1 MPELPEVEV
10 VVQHLNTHILGAT
23 IETLTIYR
31 SDIVRT
37 GHDLIP
43 WFPQAKVT
51 HIQRLGKCVVMTC
64 QRSGQTR
71 YILSELGMT
80 GLWFYQASLAA
91 SPQHI
96 HCRMMLSGKKIK
108 ELHYWNPRRFGR
120 LWLFEQSE
128 LDAFTQRRFGPDA
141 RTISQQAFCQLIQ
154 ATRGLLKSFLL
165 NQHRLAGI
173 GNIYANEILFRA
185 NIHPDAKGHHL
196 RRASCQR
203 LYQTMHNVLRE
214 AIAAGGSSI
223 RDFRAPDGSQGHFQK
238 AHQVY
243 QQDGKPCRHGCQ
255 TLIKRLQK
263 ERSSFFCP
271 TCQKKR

>member
-10 VVQHLNTHILGAT
+10 VLQHLKTHILGAT
-23 IETLTIYR
+23 IETLTIHR

-43 WFPQAKVT
+43 WFHQATISKV
-51 HIQRLGKCVVMTC
+51 HRMGKCVVLTC
-64 QRSGQTR
+64 QRSQETR
-71 YILSELGMT
+71 YLLSELGMT
-80 GLWFYQASLAA
+80 GLWFFKPTLAS

-96 HCRMMLSGKKIK
+96 HCHITLSGRKIR

-120 LWLFEQSE
+120 LWLFEPSGLE
-128 LDAFTQRRFGPDA
+128 DFIQRRFGPDA
-141 RTISQQAFCQLIQ
+141 LTIEEAPFCELIQ
-154 ATRGLLKSFLL
+154 TTRGQLKPLLL

-173 GNIYANEILFRA
+173 GNIYANEMLFRA
-185 NIHPDAKGHHL
+185 NIHPYAQGHQL
-196 RRASCQR
+196 RLISRQR
-203 LYQTMHNVLRE
+203 LHQTMQEVLRE

-223 RDFRAPDGSQGHFQK
+223 RDFRAPDGSQGHFQE

-243 QQDGKPCRHGCQ
+243 QKDGMPCPHGCSNF
-255 TLIKRLQK
+255 IKRFQK

-271 TCQKKR
+271 SCQKKR

>member
-10 VVQHLNTHILGAT
+10 VVHHLNAYIIGAT
-23 IETLTIYR
+23 IETLTIHR

-51 HIQRLGKCVVMTC
+51 HIQRVGKCVVMTC
-64 QRSGQTR
+64 QHSGRTR

-80 GLWFYQASLAA
+80 GLWFYQTSLAA

-96 HCRMMLSGKKIK
+96 HCSMTLSGKKTS

-128 LDAFTQRRFGPDA
+128 LDAFMQRRFGADA
-141 RTISQQAFCQLIQ
+141 LTISQKAFCQLLKT
-154 ATRGLLKSFLL
+154 TRGQLKSFLL

-185 NIHPDAKGHHL
+185 NIHPDAKGQQL
-196 RRASCQR
+196 RQISCER
-203 LYQTMHNVLRE
+203 LHETMLEVLRE

-223 RDFRAPDGSQGHFQK
+223 RDFRRPDGSPGNFQK

-243 QQDGKPCRHGCQ
+243 QQDGKPCQHGCQ
-255 TLIKRLQK
+255 TLIKRLQQ

-271 TCQKKR
+271 SCQKKR

>member
-10 VVQHLNTHILGAT
+10 VVQHLNTHILGGT
-23 IETLTIYR
+23 IQTLTIHR

-37 GHDLIP
+37 GYKLIP
-43 WFPQAKVT
+43 WFHKAKVT
-51 HIQRLGKCVVMTC
+51 HVHRIGKCVVMTC
-64 QRSGQTR
+64 QRAQETR
-71 YILSELGMT
+71 YLLSELGMT
-80 GLWFYQASLAA
+80 GLWFFQDNFST

-96 HCRMMLSGKKIK
+96 HCQITLAGAKSN

-120 LWLFEQSE
+120 LWLFESTGLE
-128 LDAFTQRRFGPDA
+128 AFRQRRFGPDA
-141 RTISQQAFCQLIQ
+141 LAISQEDFSNLIQ
-154 ATRGLLKSFLL
+154 STRGQLKSFFL

-185 NIHPDAKGHHL
+185 KIHPDAKGHQL
-196 RRASCQR
+196 RRTTCQR
-203 LYQTMHNVLRE
+203 LHQTMQNVLQE
-214 AIAAGGSSI
+214 AIEAGGSSI

-243 QQDGKPCRHGCQ
+243 QKDGMPCPHGCS

-271 TCQKKR
+271 SCQKKH

>member
-10 VVQHLNTHILGAT
+10 VVQHLNTHVLGMT
-23 IETLTIYR
+23 IQALTIHR

-43 WFPQAKVT
+43 WFHNTKVT
-51 HIQRLGKCVVMTC
+51 HVHRIGKCVIMTC
-64 QRSGQTR
+64 QRAQETR
-71 YILSELGMT
+71 YLLSELGMT
-80 GLWFYQASLAA
+80 GLWFFQDNLAT

-96 HCRMMLSGKKIK
+96 HCEITLTGTTAK

-120 LWLFEQSE
+120 LWLFESTGLE
-128 LDAFTQRRFGPDA
+128 AFSQRRFGPDA
-141 RTISQQAFCQLIQ
+141 LAISREEFCDLVQS
-154 ATRGLLKSFLL
+154 TRGQLKSFLL

-185 NIHPDAKGHHL
+185 KVHPDAKGHQL
-196 RRASCQR
+196 RRTSCRR
-203 LYQTMHNVLRE
+203 LHQTMQKVLRE
-214 AIAAGGSSI
+214 GIENGGSSI
-223 RDFRAPDGSQGHFQK
+223 RDFRAPDGSPGNFQN

-243 QQDGKPCRHGCQ
+243 QKDGLPCPHGCS
-255 TLIKRLQK
+255 TFIIRIQK

-271 TCQKKR
+271 SCQKKR

>member
-10 VVQHLNTHILGAT
+10 VLQHLKAHIIGAT
-23 IETLTIYR
+23 IETLSIHR
-31 SDIVRT
+31 SDIVRR

-43 WFPQAKVT
+43 WFHQAKISKV
-51 HIQRLGKCVVMTC
+51 HRLGKCVVLTC
-64 QRSGQTR
+64 QRSQETR
-71 YILSELGMT
+71 YLLSELGMT
-80 GLWFYQASLAA
+80 GLWFFNATLAS

-96 HCRMMLSGKKIK
+96 HCHITLSGRKFR

-120 LWLFEQSE
+120 LWLFKPSGLE
-128 LDAFTQRRFGPDA
+128 AFFQRRFGPDA
-141 RTISQQAFCQLIQ
+141 LAIEEAPFCQLIQ
-154 ATRGLLKSFLL
+154 TTRGKLKPMLL

-185 NIHPDAKGHHL
+185 NIHPYAQGHQL
-196 RRASCQR
+196 RLISCRR
-203 LYQTMHNVLRE
+203 LHQTMQEVLRE

-223 RDFRAPDGSQGHFQK
+223 RDFRAPDGSRGHFQE
-238 AHQVY
+238 AHQIY
-243 QQDGKPCRHGCQ
+243 QKDGLACPHGCS

-271 TCQKKR
+271 SCQKKR